1 MLVGGGHSHVLLIRR
16 WAMNPIPGTR
26 LTLISSAVQTPYSG
40 MLPGL
45 IAGHYTFDEIHI
57 DLLRLCA
64 WADIRFIEQ
73 TVTGLDLNA
82 KHVLFDNRPSI
93 GFDILSLD
101 TGSTPDLSV
110 AGAEQFVTPVKPVSD
125 FYQRWCSIRDRLASA
140 KTDQLT
146 VGVVGSGAGGFELV
160 SAMRHALP
168 NESAKCVWFLRNEL
182 PLQGRPARVGRL
194 ALQAAMGNNI
204 EVVRQCDV
212 VKVDRQQLNAADGRT
227 FAVDEILWCTS
238 ASGPGWAAEAGMRV
252 DRSGFVATNSNLQSV
267 SHEFV
272 FATGDVG
279 TQVKTP
285 SNKAGVFAV
294 RQAPFL
300 YENIRRLL
308 RGKPLST
315 YRPQTDFLS
324 LMATGPKRAIASR
337 GPVAIESDW
346 IWRWKDWIDQRF
358 MQQFRTLPETAMNA
372 NPRALTD
379 ALMPAGPVGQGGKL
393 ESRQPLQPACRG
405 CGAKVGDQIL
415 QAVLKQFDENEQ
427 LKQIRCGAA
436 GLSPAEDTAVL
447 KWPSTQLVQSV
458 DQVNAIVD
466 DPYTMGRIAALHALS
481 DVVTLEADLHSA
493 QVIVT
498 LPEASDHILQRDL
511 ELLMKGVVE
520 SLNQNNCALVGGH
533 TAQGRE
539 LSIGLVINAAM
550 NVAESRSVAAGDVLV
565 LTQGLGIGSLFAA
578 LMQQMAKG
586 EDIVIATSTMLVSN
600 RGAAGILRESK
611 AAAMTDVTGFGLLGH
626 LDRLL
631 NALDVGAKLSV
642 DMIPLLPGAL
652 SVSRAG
658 VRSSLWQQNSKVLNT
673 VEVDAGLDPD
683 LIALLCDPQTG
694 GGLLAIV
701 PSERSAECIE
711 KLRLTDYPEAA
722 VIGYLQPDRGI
733 RLTT

>member
-1 MLVGGGHSHVLLIRR
+1 VLVGGGHSHVLLIRR

-45 IAGHYTFDEIHI
+45 IAGHYSVDEIHI

-64 WADIRFIEQ
+64 WANIRFIEQ
-73 TVTGLDLNA
+73 TVTGLDLNT
-82 KHVLFDNRPSI
+82 KHVLFDKRPSI

-110 AGAEQFVTPVKPVSD
+110 AGAAQFVTPVKPVSN

-160 SAMRHALP
+160 AAMRHALP

-194 ALQAAMGNNI
+194 ALEAAISNNI
-204 EVVRQCDV
+204 EVIKHCDIE
-212 VKVDRQQLNAADGRT
+212 KVNHQQLIAADGRT
-227 FAVDEILWCTS
+227 FAVDEILWCTA
-238 ASGPGWAAEAGMRV
+238 ASGPGWLAEAGISV
-252 DRSGFVATNSNLQSV
+252 DKNGFVATNAKLQSV

-279 TQVKTP
+279 TQMKTP

-300 YENIRRLL
+300 FDNIRRLL

-315 YRPQTDFLS
+315 YRPQRDFLS

-358 MQQFRTLPETAMNA
+358 MEQFRTLPETGMNA
-372 NPRALTD
+372 NLRS
-379 ALMPAGPVGQGGKL
+379 MPGVQKFAELADQHARFDTGQPVQTT
-393 ESRQPLQPACRG
+393 CRG

-415 QAVLKQFDENEQ
+415 QFVLSKFEENEHLKQT
-427 LKQIRCGAA
+427 RGVAA

-447 KWPSTQLVQSV
+447 RWPSKQLVQSV

-493 QVIVT
+493 QIIAT
-498 LPEASDHILQRDL
+498 LPEASEHILQRDL
-511 ELLMKGVVE
+511 ELLMNGVVE
-520 SLNQNNCALVGGH
+520 SLNHNNCALVGGH
-533 TAQGRE
+533 TAQGKE
-539 LSIGLVINAAM
+539 LSIGLVVNASM
-550 NVAESRSVAAGDVLV
+550 NVAESRSIAAGDSLV
-565 LTQGLGIGSLFAA
+565 LTQGLGIGALFAA
-578 LMQQMAKG
+578 LMQQKARG
-586 EDIVIATSTMLVSN
+586 EDIVAATSNMLVSN
-600 RGAAGILRESK
+600 RRAAGILRDSN
-611 AAAMTDVTGFGLLGH
+611 AICMTDVTGFGLLGH

-631 NALDVGAKLSV
+631 NTLDLGAKLSV
-642 DMIPLLPGAL
+642 DKIPLLPGAL
-652 SVSRAG
+652 SVSQAG
-658 VRSSLWQQNSKVLNT
+658 VRSSLWQQNSKILKF
-673 VEVDAGLDPD
+673 VDIDSEIDPD
-683 LIALLCDPQTG
+683 LVALLCDPQTS

-701 PSERSAECIE
+701 PSGRAVECVDI
-711 KLRLTDYPEAA
+711 LCAAGYPEAV
-722 VIGYLQPDRGI
+722 VIGSLEADRGI
-733 RLTT
+733 RITA